1 MALNSEYKYLKRMSE
16 IIGLKKY
23 LPEFLDYTF
32 LGEDYA
38 IKLEYISQSL
48 EDHISSFKG

>member
-1 MALNSEYKYLKRMSE
+1 MSE

-32 LGEDYA
+32 LKDVYS
-38 IKLEYISQSL
+38 IKLEYINQSL
-48 EDHISSFKG
+48 EDHIKSLNG

>member
-1 MALNSEYKYLKRMSE
+1 MSK

-32 LGEDYA
+32 LEDVFT
-38 IKLEYISQSL
+38 IKLEYINQSL
-48 EDHISSFKG
+48 EDHINSLEG